1 MPTRFRLRPLIV
13 ATCLLLV
20 IGTGVSG
27 ALLAYARSCEQLIS
41 NAMRSAQRTGE
52 VAGRDL
58 ALSLGS
64 IRSTVP
70 LLANNPALQ
79 GRTLAERM
87 QALPVLALALEAS
100 PVARAFYFANREG
113 DLFYLRRPMAELDGD
128 VPADVHF
135 ILLSIER
142 DGQQLHGLRIYL
154 DKGLRELWR
163 KEDPAV
169 ARLDPRQRDWF
180 RRPLQADHAVHPNAY
195 AYFTSSEIG
204 YSLAMASDDRQRVV
218 AADYRHRLVD
228 EMLYRQ
234 RPTPSSRIVLLNER
248 GRVLASGRPDEL
260 PRGRS
265 WAGQISSLNNAILEA
280 LRKAPAGQMGKLRHA
295 GKLWYVQRQSLPS
308 EAQDPLYLGLA
319 VPEDELLRGAHAMR
333 TDMILQ
339 ISGILLLAV
348 PLGIWLA
355 GLLTGS
361 LARLSAKAE
370 RLQNFD
376 FSSEIQVRSRIAE
389 VQHLGQVLKGGSE
402 TLQRFIDIVLRLNG
416 EADFERLLST
426 LLHSTSEA
434 CHASGALLYI
444 RQQGSDALYLAA
456 GRWAG
461 RELEIATQP
470 PLLAAEECLA
480 SRKTLTRT
488 ADERA
493 MAVLGLPAMPS
504 LSVPLYTRSGHGVG
518 VLVLLH
524 EQQPS
529 VSEVH
534 FIEALAGFAALAL
547 ETRGLLERQRA
558 LFEAFTQLIA
568 GAIDAKSPYTG
579 GHCSRVPAV
588 VRCLAEAACQ
598 ESQGPYAGF
607 QMSEDDWQALHIAAW
622 LHDCGKVTTPEYVV
636 DKATKLETL
645 YDRIH
650 EVRTR
655 FEVLKRDAEIAC
667 LRAVA
672 EGADAVLARAECD
685 ALLRT
690 LDEEFA
696 FVAACNTDFIDDAAL
711 ARLQAIAERTWLRTL
726 DDRLGISGEERQRKE
741 AQPPVAPPVLEQL
754 LVDRPEQRIER
765 SAGDGYAADNP
776 WGFRMPIPELLY
788 DRGELKN
795 LSIRRGTLTEE
806 ERYKINEH
814 SVQTI
819 KMLSALP
826 FPPEL
831 AQIPEIAGSH
841 HERMDGKGYPR
852 GFTAQQLSPQ
862 ARMLAIAD
870 VFEALTARDRPY
882 KPSKTLAQA
891 LRIMR
896 SMSEEGHL
904 DPDLFSIF
912 LRSGA
917 CLRYAEQYLDADQC
931 DTRELLEF
939 IPAQAGSASRG

>member
-1 MPTRFRLRPLIV
+1 MPTSIRLRPLIV
-13 ATCLLLV
+13 VTCLLLV
-20 IGTGVSG
+20 ICTGVAV
-27 ALLAYARSCEQLIS
+27 ALLAYTRSSEQLIG
-41 NAMRSAQRTGE
+41 NAMRNAQRTGE

-79 GRTLAERM
+79 GKDLAERM
-87 QALPVLALALEAS
+87 QALPVMALALEAS

-113 DLFYLRRPMAELDGD
+113 DLFYLRRPMAELDGE
-128 VPADVHF
+128 VPAEVHF
-135 ILLSIER
+135 MLLSIER
-142 DGQQLHGLRIYL
+142 DEQQLHGMRIYL
-154 DKGLRELWR
+154 DKSLREIR
-163 KEDPAV
+163 RREDPAV

-180 RRPLQADHAVHPNAY
+180 RRPLQTDHAVHPTPY

-234 RPTPSSRIVLLNER
+234 RPTPSSRIVLLNDM

-265 WAGQISSLNNAILEA
+265 VAGQVSALNNAILEA
-280 LRKAPAGQMGKLRHA
+280 LRSVPAGQLGRLRHA
-295 GKLWYVQRQSLPS
+295 GRLWYVQRQSLPG

-319 VPEDELLRGAHAMR
+319 VPEDELLREAHALR
-333 TDMILQ
+333 TDMLLE
-339 ISGILLLAV
+339 ISAILLLAV

-355 GLLTGS
+355 GLLAKS
-361 LARLSAKAE
+361 LTRLSAKAE
-370 RLQNFD
+370 RLQHFD
-376 FSSEIQVRSRIAE
+376 FSSEIRVHSRIAE
-389 VQHLGQVLKGGSE
+389 VQQLGQVLAGSRE

-434 CHASGALLYI
+434 CHAPGALLYI
-444 RQQGSDALYLAA
+444 RQQGDDELCLAA
-456 GRWAG
+456 GRWEG
-461 RELEIATQP
+461 GELELAVRQPLFAVAESLANRTTLAREADVAT
-470 PLLAAEECLA
+470 C
-480 SRKTLTRT
+480 T
-488 ADERA
+488 A
-493 MAVLGLPAMPS
+493 LGLPPMPS

-524 EQQPS
+524 EQPPS
-529 VSEVH
+529 VSAVR

-547 ETRGLLERQRA
+547 ETRGLLEQQRA
-558 LFEAFTQLIA
+558 LFESFTQLIA

-579 GHCSRVPAV
+579 GHCSRVPEV
-588 VRCLAEAACQ
+588 VRCLAEAVCR

-607 QMSEDDWQALHIAAW
+607 YMDENDWQALHVAAW

-650 EVRTR
+650 EIRTR

-667 LRAVA
+667 LRAI
-672 EGADAVLARAECD
+672 GAGVDEVQAQAECD

-696 FVAACNTDFIDDAAL
+696 FVAECNTGFIDDARL
-711 ARLQAIAERTWLRTL
+711 LRLQAIAERTWLRTL
-726 DDRLGISGEERQRKE
+726 DDRLGISGEERLRKE
-741 AQPPVAPPVLEQL
+741 KQPTVGLPAPEKL

-765 SAGDGYAADNP
+765 GAGEGYAADNP
-776 WGFRMPIPELLY
+776 WGLRMPIPELLY

-795 LSIRRGTLTEE
+795 LSIRRGTLTDE

-852 GFTAQQLSPQ
+852 GLTAQQLSPQ

-896 SMSEEGHL
+896 SMCAEGHL
-904 DPDLFSIF
+904 DAELFRIF
-912 LRSGA
+912 VQSGA
-917 CLRYAEQYLDADQC
+917 CLEYARRHMAEDQLDVA
-931 DTRELLEF
+931 DTREFLPQE
-939 IPAQAGSASRG
+939 ASGA